1 MTQSQR
7 PTLTEIRTKWPA
19 TVAIAKAA
27 VAIGCSSSYLYDQIR
42 KGNSPVKT
50 IPVGKR
56 RVVVT
61 ADLVR
66 LLSGEELAA

>member
-1 MTQSQR
+1 MSKPQR
-7 PTLTEIRTKWPA
+7 PTLAEIRSKWPA
-19 TVAIAKAA
+19 TVAITKAA

-42 KGNSPVKT
+42 KGASPVKT

-66 LLSGEELAA
+66 LLSGEERAA